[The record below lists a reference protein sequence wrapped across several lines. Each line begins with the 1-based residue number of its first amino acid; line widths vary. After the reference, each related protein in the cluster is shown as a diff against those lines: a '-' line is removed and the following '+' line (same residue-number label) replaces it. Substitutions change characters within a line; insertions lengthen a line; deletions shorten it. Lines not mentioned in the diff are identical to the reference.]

1 MDVSALI
8 KDFLE
13 CLEIERNVSQL
24 TIRNYEHYLSR
35 FLGFL
40 SGSSPIPSS
49 VKSVLSETKSSS
61 AGKKVTPADITTESI
76 RQYRLFLSRYV
87 DQHDISLKRV
97 TQNYHLIALRSFL
110 KYLLKRDIAVV
121 APEKI
126 DLPKAESRSIK
137 FLDRQQIDRLVNMP
151 ENSKA
156 DGLRDKAILE
166 VLFST
171 GLRVSELVGL

>member
-87 DQHDISLKRV
+87 DRHDISLKRV

-110 KYLLKRDIAVV
+110 KFLIKRGVKAV
-121 APEKI
+121 APEMV
-126 DLPKAESRSIK
+126 DLPKAESRSLK
-137 FLDRQQIDRLVNMP
+137 FLEREQVDRLLQMP
-151 ENSKA
+151 EISTP
-156 DGLRDKAILE
+156 DG
-166 VLFST
+166 
-171 GLRVSELVGL
+171 